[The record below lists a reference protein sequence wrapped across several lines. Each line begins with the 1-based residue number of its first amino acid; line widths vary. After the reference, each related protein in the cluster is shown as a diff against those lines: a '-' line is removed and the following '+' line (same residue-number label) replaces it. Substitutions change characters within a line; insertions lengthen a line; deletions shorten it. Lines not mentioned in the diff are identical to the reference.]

1 MGIANITNNILTDS
15 GTAISGLVATSRTIS
30 TASPLTGGGDLSANR
45 TISIPAAT
53 SAVNGYLA
61 SSDWTIFNGK
71 QPAGNY
77 ITSLTGEATGSGAG
91 AASITLTNSAV
102 IGKVLTGLTITGSA
116 ITSADSI
123 LTAFGKVQNQLNAL
137 SGGSVYKGTW
147 NASTN
152 TPTLTSGVGTAGWY
166 YVVNVAGSTTLDGIS
181 TWAVGDTAIFSGSVW
196 QKIANVNAVNSV
208 NGLTGTVV
216 LNTDNI
222 AVGSTNL
229 YFTNALSRSAISLT
243 TTGSSGSASYSSTT
257 GVLNVPTYTIAGL
270 GGQPLNTNLTALGG
284 LVYGGSTSFVK
295 MTAAGT
301 FILDAVIY
309 YPNSN
314 PNGFTTNTGTVTSVS
329 ALIIGTTGTDI
340 SSTIVN
346 GTTTPAITLN
356 IPTASASNRGALSS
370 TDWTTFNSKQAALSG
385 TGFVKST
392 AGVISYDTNSYLTIS
407 SAASQYQPIGS
418 YSTGFGTTSRV
429 PKWTT
434 SSAFGLSQIWDDG
447 TNVGIG
453 ATPGAF
459 KLDVTG
465 TARISSNITAASFIR
480 SGGTAAQFLKADG
493 SVDSA
498 TYLTTSSASSTY
510 LALAG
515 GTLTGT
521 LNGTSATFTGSVT
534 TTGASSGF
542 NINRRDTSAYAGGLY
557 SPSGSILLDMSGL
570 GTVLTF
576 TVGTGA
582 ATYLSSVT
590 ATGFFES
597 SDKTIKSLIQDNYQ
611 AKGIESIV
619 AKLYTKNGKE
629 ELGYFAQ
636 DVQGI
641 LPSAVSIGSDGLLS
655 LSYREVHTAKIARL
669 EKRIEELEKQL
680 NLN

>member
-1 MGIANITNNILTDS
+1 MGIANITDNILTDS

-30 TASPLTGGGDLSANR
+30 TSSPLTGGGDLSANR
-45 TISIPAAT
+45 TIAIPAAT

-116 ITSADSI
+116 VTSADSI
-123 LTAFGKVQNQLNAL
+123 LTAFGKVQNQINGLV
-137 SGGSVYKGTW
+137 GGSIYKGTW

-152 TPTLTSGVGTAGWY
+152 TPTLTSGVGTAGFY

-181 TWAVGDTAIFSGSVW
+181 TWAVGDTAIFSGTAW

-243 TTGSSGSASYSSTT
+243 VTGSSGASTYNSTT
-257 GVLNVPTYTIAGL
+257 GVLNVPTYTLTGL
-270 GGQPLNTNLTALGG
+270 GGQPLNTNLTSLAG
-284 LVYGGSTSFVK
+284 LTYASTAFVK

-301 FILDAVIY
+301 FTLDTAVY
-309 YPNSN
+309 YLNSN
-314 PNGFTTNTGTVTSVS
+314 PSGFTSNVGTVTSVA
-329 ALIIGTTGTDI
+329 ALTIGTTGTDI
-340 SSTIVN
+340 SSSVAT
-346 GTTTPAITLN
+346 GTTTPVITLN
-356 IPTASASNRGALSS
+356 IPTASAANRGALSAAN
-370 TDWTTFNSKQAALSG
+370 WTTFNSKQDALSG

-392 AGVISYDTNSYLTIS
+392 AGTISYDTNSYLTIS

-418 YSTGFGTTSRV
+418 YSTGFGTASRV

-465 TARISSNITAASFIR
+465 TARISSTITASSFIK
-480 SGGTAAQFLKADG
+480 SGGTAVQFLKADG
-493 SVDSA
+493 SVDSN

-510 LALAG
+510 LPLTG
-515 GTLTGT
+515 GTLTGL
-521 LNGTSATFTGSVT
+521 LNGRTFVFTSSNNGSP
-534 TTGASSGF
+534 
-542 NINRRDTSAYAGGLY
+542 AGVVENLGSTNAHGLY
-557 SPSGSILLDMSGL
+557 VNIGSSSTGFPFRVDKNATPLFEIANS
-570 GTVLTF
+570 
-576 TVGTGA
+576 GA
-582 ATYLSSVT
+582 ATFASSVT
-590 ATGFFES
+590 ATSFFES
-597 SDKTIKSLIQDNYQ
+597 SDKTIKTLIEDNYQ
-611 AKGIESIV
+611 AKGIESVI
-619 AKLYTKNGKE
+619 AKLYVKNGKQ

-641 LPSAVSIGSDGLLS
+641 LPSAVSVGADGLLS

-669 EKRIEELEKQL
+669 EQRIEELEKQL